1 MAKTAA
7 AAKKTVPTRKTAK
20 AKTPV
25 RSKVATPVADGKT
38 YRALKA
44 QIASLQEQAE
54 ALRAQEIDSAL
65 ANVKETIALYG
76 FTAADLGLSTRESK
90 DRNDPS
96 NGRGRRG
103 DFAVRFADGAGN
115 EWNGRGPRPDWF
127 KAALGAGKK
136 PTDLRS

>member
-7 AAKKTVPTRKTAK
+7 PTKKTAPARKTAR
-20 AKTPV
+20 AKT
-25 RSKVATPVADGKT
+25 RATSKVATPAADGTT
-38 YRALKA
+38 YQALKA

-65 ANVKETIALYG
+65 AKVKETIALYG
-76 FTAADLGLSTRESK
+76 FTAVDLGLSTRESNDRK
-90 DRNDPS
+90 DQS

-136 PTDLRS
+136 PSELRS